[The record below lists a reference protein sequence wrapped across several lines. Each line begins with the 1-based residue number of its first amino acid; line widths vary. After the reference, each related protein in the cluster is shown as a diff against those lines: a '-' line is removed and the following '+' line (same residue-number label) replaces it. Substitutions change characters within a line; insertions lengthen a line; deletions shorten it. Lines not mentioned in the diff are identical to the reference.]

1 MSFKQLRDQFINKPP
16 DNGNLL
22 AILSKTEVNSKLT
35 KKYKD
40 AIKNFDANKIR
51 ERLLS
56 QDELDAEDD
65 DEYCE
70 IGDGDD
76 SFLLKG
82 VVTDDRLVNKA

>member
-1 MSFKQLRDQFINKPP
+1 MT
-16 DNGNLL
+16 
-22 AILSKTEVNSKLT
+22 ILSKTEVNAKLT

-65 DEYCE
+65 ENDDGDYCE
-70 IGDGDD
+70 IGEGDD
-76 SFLLKG
+76 SFLLNG
-82 VVTDDRLVNKA
+82 AVTDDRLAQ